1 MRKERTEHN
10 RLIMSLAGTLTGLYI
25 FPIIYNIE
33 KAMKT
38 LLILRHAK
46 SSWKEQ
52 DLPDHDRPLNKRGK
66 NDAPRMG
73 KLLKDEDLIPD
84 LIMSSTAV
92 RAKKTAELVA
102 KACKYKG
109 KIVLNHSLYGAEPA
123 AYLKILEGL
132 SNKHMAAL
140 VVGHSPSVEETVGLL
155 TGSQDIIMQTCAL
168 AQISLPIQNWIE
180 LKKQK
185 IKGKLLKVWRPK
197 ELS

>member
-1 MRKERTEHN
+1 
-10 RLIMSLAGTLTGLYI
+10 
-25 FPIIYNIE
+25 
-33 KAMKT
+33 MKT
-38 LLILRHAK
+38 LLLLRHAK

-84 LIMSSTAV
+84 LIVSSTAV

-109 KIVLNHSLYGAEPA
+109 KIVLDHSLYGAESA

-132 SNKHMAAL
+132 SDKHMVAL
-140 VVGHSPSVEETVGLL
+140 VVGHSPSVDETVELL
-155 TGSQDIIMQTCAL
+155 TGSLDVIMPTCAL
-168 AQISLPIQNWIE
+168 AQISLPIQDWAE

-185 IKGKLLKVWRPK
+185 IKGKLLKVWKPK

>member
-1 MRKERTEHN
+1 MIKNGQLTISRLALWVYNSLQKSDVIEMERTEHN
-10 RLIMSLAGTLTGLYI
+10 RLRISLARILNGLYI

-52 DLPDHDRPLNKRGK
+52 DLQDHDRLLNKRGK

-73 KLLKDEDLIPD
+73 KLLKDENLIPD

-109 KIVLNHSLYGAEPA
+109 KIVLNHSLYGTEHPA
-123 AYLKILEGL
+123 PTLK
-132 SNKHMAAL
+132 SWK
-140 VVGHSPSVEETVGLL
+140 
-155 TGSQDIIMQTCAL
+155 DF
-168 AQISLPIQNWIE
+168 PINI
-180 LKKQK
+180 
-185 IKGKLLKVWRPK
+185 
-197 ELS
+197 

>member
-1 MRKERTEHN
+1 
-10 RLIMSLAGTLTGLYI
+10 
-25 FPIIYNIE
+25 
-33 KAMKT
+33 MKT
-38 LLILRHAK
+38 LLLLRHAK

-52 DLPDHDRPLNKRGK
+52 DLPDRDRPLNKRGR

-84 LIMSSTAV
+84 LIVSSTAV

-109 KIVLNHSLYGAEPA
+109 KIVLDHSPYGAEPG
-123 AYLKILEGL
+123 AYIKILEGL
-132 SNKHMAAL
+132 SDKNMVAL

-155 TGSQDIIMQTCAL
+155 TGSLDVIMPTCAL
-168 AQISLPIQNWIE
+168 AKITLPIQNWAE
-180 LKKQK
+180 LKKLK
-185 IKGKLLKVWRPK
+185 IKGKLLKVWKPK

>member
-1 MRKERTEHN
+1 
-10 RLIMSLAGTLTGLYI
+10 
-25 FPIIYNIE
+25 
-33 KAMKT
+33 MKT
-38 LLILRHAK
+38 LLIMRHAK

-52 DLPDHDRPLNKRGK
+52 DLPDHDRQLNKRGK

-73 KLLKDEDLIPD
+73 KLLKDENLVPD

-102 KACKYKG
+102 KTCKYNG

-132 SNKHMAAL
+132 SDKHMAAL
-140 VVGHSPSVEETVGLL
+140 VVGHSPSVEETVELL
-155 TGSQDIIMQTCAL
+155 TGSLDVIMPTCAL
-168 AQISLPIQNWIE
+168 AQISLPIKNWAE

-185 IKGKLLKVWRPK
+185 IEGKLLKVWKPK

>member
-1 MRKERTEHN
+1 
-10 RLIMSLAGTLTGLYI
+10 
-25 FPIIYNIE
+25 
-33 KAMKT
+33 MKT
-38 LLILRHAK
+38 LLLLRHAK

-52 DLPDHDRPLNKRGK
+52 DLPDHDRPLNKRGQ

-84 LIMSSTAV
+84 LIMSSTAA

-109 KIVLNHSLYGAEPA
+109 EIVLNRSLYGAEPS

-132 SNKHMAAL
+132 SDKHKATL
-140 VVGHSPSVEETVGLL
+140 GHSPSVEETVELL
-155 TGSQDIIMQTCAL
+155 TGSPDVIMPTCAL
-168 AQISLPIQNWIE
+168 AQISLPIQNWDE
-180 LKKQK
+180 LKRQK
-185 IKGKLLKVWRPK
+185 IKGKLLNVWRPK

>member
-1 MRKERTEHN
+1 M
-10 RLIMSLAGTLTGLYI
+10 
-25 FPIIYNIE
+25 
-33 KAMKT
+33 
-38 LLILRHAK
+38 RHAK

-52 DLPDHDRPLNKRGK
+52 DLSDHDRPLNKRGQ

-84 LIMSSTAV
+84 LIMSSTAA

-102 KACKYKG
+102 KACRYKG
-109 KIVLNHSLYGAEPA
+109 EIVLNHSLYGAEPA

-132 SNKHMAAL
+132 SDKHKAAL
-140 VVGHSPSVEETVGLL
+140 VIGHSPSVEGTVEVL
-155 TGSQDIIMQTCAL
+155 TGSPDVMMPTCAL
-168 AQISLPIQNWIE
+168 AQISLPIQNWVE

-197 ELS
+197 ELF